1 MNHTIREMAQCLLMA
16 RGVTVVA
23 HIAPDGDTLGA
34 SCALALA
41 LERLHKPVVRYC
53 ADRIPARLA
62 FLPGADSFTSS
73 LDSAMKS
80 DWVVAVD
87 CAAPDRM
94 GAGRALLEAGKRVM
108 VLDHH
113 GSNRGF
119 GDLCYVSGASSASE
133 PAFDLLDA
141 LGVELDAQMAD
152 CLYTGMV
159 TDTGR
164 FGFPGVTGDTL
175 RRAAQT
181 LESGAHYVQI
191 CRSQFQR
198 RSLAATRLLG
208 AAISSMELH
217 FDGKMAMMSI
227 TPEIMAGCGGSIE
240 DMEGIVNYASEIIG
254 VEIGAMIYPASGR
267 WKVSLRAA
275 EAARVDRIADL
286 LGGGGHAK
294 AAGGRAHGTLEEAK
308 RQVLEAVQEA
318 KALS

>member
-1 MNHTIREMAQCLLMA
+1 MNQTIREMAQCLLMA

-62 FLPGADSFTSS
+62 FLPGADRFTSS
-73 LDSAMKS
+73 LDAAMKS

-152 CLYTGMV
+152 CLYT
-159 TDTGR
+159 
-164 FGFPGVTGDTL
+164 
-175 RRAAQT
+175 
-181 LESGAHYVQI
+181 
-191 CRSQFQR
+191 C
-198 RSLAATRLLG
+198 LLYT
-208 AAISSMELH
+208 SR
-217 FDGKMAMMSI
+217 
-227 TPEIMAGCGGSIE
+227 C
-240 DMEGIVNYASEIIG
+240 V
-254 VEIGAMIYPASGR
+254 
-267 WKVSLRAA
+267 
-275 EAARVDRIADL
+275 
-286 LGGGGHAK
+286 
-294 AAGGRAHGTLEEAK
+294 
-308 RQVLEAVQEA
+308 
-318 KALS
+318 

>member
-1 MNHTIREMAQCLLMA
+1 MNQTIREMAQGLLMA

-34 SCALALA
+34 ACALALA
-41 LERLHKPVVRYC
+41 LEQLGKPVVRYC
-53 ADRIPARLA
+53 ADRVPARLA
-62 FLPGADSFTSS
+62 FLPGAESFTQS
-73 LDSAMKS
+73 LEAAKTS

-94 GAGRALLEAGKRVM
+94 GAGRVLLEAGKHVM

-113 GSNRGF
+113 GSNEGF
-119 GDLCYVSGASSASE
+119 GDLCYVSDASSASE
-133 PAFDLLDA
+133 PAFDLLEA
-141 LGVELDAQMAD
+141 LGVKLNASIAD

-164 FGFPGVTGDTL
+164 FGFPGVTGETL

-181 LESGAHYVQI
+181 LDAGAHYVRI

-198 RSLAATRLLG
+198 RSLAATKLLG
-208 AAISSMELH
+208 AAIQSMELH
-217 FDGKMAMMSI
+217 FDGKMALMSV
-227 TPEIMAGCGGSIE
+227 TPEVMAGCGGSLE

-267 WKVSLRAA
+267 WKVSLRAG
-275 EAARVDRIADL
+275 ESARVDHAAGL

-294 AAGGRAHGTLEEAK
+294 AAGGRASGTLEEAK
-308 RQVLEAVQEA
+308 RQVLEAIREA
-318 KALS
+318 GALS